1 MSKPKVEIIN
11 LDRFK
16 KKLRAM
22 QDTMRSEVLHDA
34 ADAGGRVVETYAKIN
49 IERTFSKRST
59 GGLAGSM
66 MVEVEASATKA
77 EAKIGP
83 SAVHGRIQELG
94 GVIRPLVKRMLHWID
109 PETGEE
115 RWAKVVHIPARPYLR
130 PALDEHKPEILK
142 AVMETIKDGIRRATD
157 GQ

>member
-34 ADAGGRVVETYAKIN
+34 AEAGGRVVETYAKIN

-83 SAVHGRIQELG
+83 SAVYGRIQELG

-115 RWAKVVHIPARPYLR
+115 RWAKMVHIPARPYLR

-142 AVMETIKDGIRRATD
+142 AVMETIKYGIRRATD